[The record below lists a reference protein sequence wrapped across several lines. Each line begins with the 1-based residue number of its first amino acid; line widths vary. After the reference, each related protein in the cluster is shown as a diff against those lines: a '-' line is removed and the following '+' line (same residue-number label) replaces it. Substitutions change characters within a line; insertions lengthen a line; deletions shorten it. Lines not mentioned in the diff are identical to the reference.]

1 MKKKE
6 LKNLAKRIADAELII
21 QTSSDKKEIN
31 DAKKKIMELSNH
43 AIDLEDM
50 IILDELVQ
58 DILSQKKV
66 LIFSE
71 KFYI

>member
-6 LKNLAKRIADAELII
+6 LKSLAKRIADAEYIV
-21 QTSSDKKEIN
+21 QTSSDKKEVN
-31 DAKKKIMELSNH
+31 KAKNTIMELANH

-58 DILSQKKV
+58 DILTQKM
-66 LIFSE
+66 S
-71 KFYI
+71 

>member
-6 LKNLAKRIADAELII
+6 LKNLAKRIADAEFII

-31 DAKKKIMELSNH
+31 EAKNKIMELSNH

-50 IILDELVQ
+50 MILDELVQ
-58 DILSQKKV
+58 NILSQK
-66 LIFSE
+66 LS
-71 KFYI
+71 

>member
-6 LKNLAKRIADAELII
+6 LKSLAKRIAEAEYII

-31 DAKKKIMELSNH
+31 KAKNQIIELSNH

-50 IILDELVQ
+50 AVLDDMIQE
-58 DILSQKKV
+58 ILSQKM
-66 LIFSE
+66 S
-71 KFYI
+71 

>member
-6 LKNLAKRIADAELII
+6 LKSLAKRIADAEYII

-31 DAKKKIMELSNH
+31 DAKKNIMDLSNH

-58 DILSQKKV
+58 DILSQK
-66 LIFSE
+66 LS
-71 KFYI
+71 

>member
-6 LKNLAKRIADAELII
+6 LKSLAKRIAEAEYII

-31 DAKKKIMELSNH
+31 NAKNQIIELSNH

-50 IILDELVQ
+50 AVLDDMIQE
-58 DILSQKKV
+58 ILSQKM
-66 LIFSE
+66 S
-71 KFYI
+71 

>member
-6 LKNLAKRIADAELII
+6 LKNLAKRIAEAEFII

-31 DAKKKIMELSNH
+31 KAKNQIIELSNH

-50 IILDELVQ
+50 AVLDDMIQE
-58 DILSQKKV
+58 ILSQKM
-66 LIFSE
+66 S
-71 KFYI
+71 